1 MNNHRS
7 GKLFKLFLRNRKKNI
22 ARCRAKLLYI
32 NWKVEVI
39 KEFSI
44 HNFISMSPSIFFS
57 TFWVLDGRHRNRHDG
72 PWMRLAKWAVPM
84 IIWMTG
90 MWMVSIV
97 VMALAMGAEL

>member
-44 HNFISMSPSIFFS
+44 HNFISMSPSIFFN
-57 TFWVLDGRHRNRHDG
+57 TFWVLDGRELASIKNKTHRCYSNRK
-72 PWMRLAKWAVPM
+72 L
-84 IIWMTG
+84 
-90 MWMVSIV
+90 
-97 VMALAMGAEL
+97 